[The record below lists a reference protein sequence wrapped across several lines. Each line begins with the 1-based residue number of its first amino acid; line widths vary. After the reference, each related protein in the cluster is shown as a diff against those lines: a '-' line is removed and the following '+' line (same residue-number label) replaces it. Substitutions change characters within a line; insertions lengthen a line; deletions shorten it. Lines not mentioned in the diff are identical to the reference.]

1 MRILITGGLGF
12 VGRRFARRL
21 LEKDEHEQVVIV
33 DNMLSGLP
41 VDQWMFKPR
50 FAERMTVKQDDIREV
65 IRSKRFTPD
74 QFDLIIHCAAVV
86 GGRLN
91 IQYDPLAVATNLSID
106 SEFFHWV
113 VRSANLPRVVYFS
126 SSAVYPLDAQQKDN
140 WCRLREEDVE
150 FDSGGVGMPD
160 MTYGWSKLSGEYLA
174 KFAHD
179 DYGLDVKVYRPF
191 GGYGEDQDLSYPV
204 PAILRRVSRG
214 DNPVV
219 VWGSGEQIRDFVYI
233 EDVISIVL
241 HTMNIRPMPP
251 LNIGT
256 GIGVS
261 FQDLAKIAGMI
272 IGRDFKI
279 ECDEFKPQ
287 GVFSRV
293 AEPSRLAAYY
303 PKTLLPLSE
312 GLAKVLAMT
321 RSRSAGE

>member
-21 LEKDEHEQVVIV
+21 LEKDEHEEVVIV

-50 FAERMTVKQDDIREV
+50 FAERLTVKQDDIRTV
-65 IRSKRFTPD
+65 IRSNRFTPD

-106 SEFFHWV
+106 SEFFNWV
-113 VRSANLPRVVYFS
+113 VRSATPPRVVYFS
-126 SSAVYPLDAQQKDN
+126 SSAVYPLIAQQKGI
-140 WCRLREEDVE
+140 WWRLREAEVE
-150 FDSGGVGMPD
+150 FDNGTVGIPD
-160 MTYGWSKLSGEYLA
+160 LTYGWSKLSGEYLA
-174 KFAHD
+174 KLACEK
-179 DYGLDVKVYRPF
+179 YGLDVKVYRPF

-204 PAILRRVSRG
+204 PAILQRVARG

-219 VWGSGEQIRDFVYI
+219 VWGSGEQLRDFVYI
-233 EDVISIVL
+233 EDIISIVL
-241 HTMNIRPMPP
+241 HTMGIRLLSP
-251 LNIGT
+251 LNIG
-256 GIGVS
+256 IGMAVS
-261 FQDLAKIAGMI
+261 FRNLAKIAGII

-279 ECDEFKPQ
+279 ECDATKPE
-287 GVFSRV
+287 GVFARI

-312 GLAKVLAMT
+312 GLAKVIHPRKPAV
-321 RSRSAGE
+321 E

>member
-33 DNMLSGLP
+33 DNMLAGLP

-50 FAERMTVKQDDIREV
+50 FAERLTVKQDDIRNV
-65 IRSKRFTPD
+65 IRSKQFTPD

-106 SEFFHWV
+106 SEFFNWV
-113 VRSANLPRVVYFS
+113 TRVVTLPRVVYFS
-126 SSAVYPLDAQQKDN
+126 SSAVYPLVAQRKHN
-140 WCRLREEDVE
+140 WRRLREGELEYDDGIVC
-150 FDSGGVGMPD
+150 MPD

-174 KFAHD
+174 KIACEN
-179 DYGLDVKVYRPF
+179 YGLDVKVYRPF
-191 GGYGEDQDLSYPV
+191 GGYGEDQDFSYPV
-204 PAILRRVSRG
+204 PAILQRVSRG
-214 DNPVV
+214 DDPVV
-219 VWGSGEQIRDFVYI
+219 VWGSGEQLRDFVYI

-241 HTMNIRPMPP
+241 HTLNIRLLPP

-261 FQDLAKIAGMI
+261 FADLAKIAGI
-272 IGRDFKI
+272 ITKREFKI
-279 ECDEFKPQ
+279 ECDASKPE
-287 GVFSRV
+287 GVFARV
-293 AEPSRLAAYY
+293 AETTRLAAYY

-312 GLAKVLAMT
+312 GLAKVMKWAT
-321 RSRSAGE
+321 EKVQ